1 MPGKQIVI
9 VDYGVG
15 NLRSVQKALEHVGA
29 PAVIRSDP
37 AAIDPAVSD
46 RPAGI
51 VLPGVGAFGDGMA
64 ELRRRGLVAPLR
76 CWVAAGRPL
85 LGICLGM
92 QLLFESSEEM
102 GEHEGLGLLSGRVV
116 RFPPGD
122 LKVPH
127 VGWNQLRL
135 AGSSS
140 QGQHPLLAGVAD
152 GAYAYF
158 VHSYYAEPAEPG
170 DVLAMTDYGL
180 SFAAIVGRGR
190 VWGAQF
196 HPEKSQ
202 EVGLQLLS
210 NFWRL
215 VKE

>member
-1 MPGKQIVI
+1 MITI

-15 NLRSVQKALEHVGA
+15 NLRSVQKAFEHVGA
-29 PAVIRSDP
+29 PAAISSDP
-37 AAIDPAVSD
+37 AALQAAVWDPAS
-46 RPAGI
+46 GI
-51 VLPGVGAFGDGMA
+51 VLPGVGAFGDGMR
-64 ELRRRGLVAPLR
+64 ELKSRGLARPLQR
-76 CWVAAGRPL
+76 LASSGTPL

-92 QLLFESSEEM
+92 QLLFERSEEM
-102 GEHEGLGLLSGRVV
+102 GEHQGLGLLPGQVL
-116 RFPPGD
+116 RFPPGA

-135 AGSSS
+135 RP
-140 QGQHPLLAGVAD
+140 HPLLAGIAG

-158 VHSYYAEPAEPG
+158 VHSYYALPAEPA
-170 DVLAMTDYGL
+170 DVLATTDYGL
-180 SFAAIVGRGR
+180 EFAAVVGRDR

-202 EVGLQLLS
+202 EVGLQLLA

-215 VKE
+215 VQAGADLGGGER